1 MTPRKNSLATK
12 ANKIKQY
19 LPLYLMMLPA
29 LIYLLINNYLPMT
42 GLVLAF
48 KKYTVQGGIWG
59 SEWNGL
65 KNFVFMTRSKEV
77 PIVIRNTLGY
87 NFCFILI
94 NMVVGVFLAIMIT
107 EIGNKKLQKFAQS
120 SVLFPFVV
128 SIIIVSYMVRA
139 FLDSEAGLVNSLLA
153 SFGGQER
160 SWYDVKEP
168 WPYILVFVNLW
179 KGVGYSTILYIS
191 TILGVDP
198 ALYEAARLAGASK
211 WQQIRYI
218 TLPFLK
224 PTVITMMLL
233 NVGPRSDGTV
243 TDEETAVLQEIGR
256 WMKINSDGIYDTTPW
271 KWFGEGSVN
280 AQDGFFMD
288 GEEKGFSSD
297 DFRFT
302 YKGGCVYAFQLRPD
316 GMDVQIKTFAEKGMY
331 DLCIEDVSL
340 LGYNGTI
347 HYQRNH

>member
-233 NVGPRSDGTV
+233 NVGR
-243 TDEETAVLQEIGR
+243 I
-256 WMKINSDGIYDTTPW
+256 
-271 KWFGEGSVN
+271 
-280 AQDGFFMD
+280 
-288 GEEKGFSSD
+288 FSSD
-297 DFRFT
+297 FGLFYQVPQNSGLIMEMTQTVDTFVYRALMTQNNIGMSSAASFLQSVIGFT
-302 YKGGCVYAFQLRPD
+302 MILIFNGITRK
-316 GMDVQIKTFAEKGMY
+316 
-331 DLCIEDVSL
+331 VSRENAL
-340 LGYNGTI
+340 F
-347 HYQRNH
+347 

>member
-12 ANKIKQY
+12 ANKFKQY
-19 LPLYLMMLPA
+19 LPLYLMLLPA
-29 LIYLLINNYLPMT
+29 LIYLFINNYLPMG

-153 SFGGQER
+153 SIGGQER

-191 TILGVDP
+191 TILGIDP
-198 ALYEAARLAGASK
+198 SLYEAARLAGASK
-211 WQQIRYI
+211 GQQIRYI

-224 PTVITMMLL
+224 PTIITMMLL
-233 NVGPRSDGTV
+233 NVGR
-243 TDEETAVLQEIGR
+243 I
-256 WMKINSDGIYDTTPW
+256 
-271 KWFGEGSVN
+271 
-280 AQDGFFMD
+280 
-288 GEEKGFSSD
+288 FSSD
-297 DFRFT
+297 FGLFYQVPQNSGLIMEMTQTVDTFVYRALMTQSNIGMSSAASFLQSVIGFT
-302 YKGGCVYAFQLRPD
+302 MILIFNGITRK
-316 GMDVQIKTFAEKGMY
+316 
-331 DLCIEDVSL
+331 VSRENAL
-340 LGYNGTI
+340 F
-347 HYQRNH
+347 